1 MPSFDAVSKADLQEV
16 DNAVNNTVK
25 EIATRFDFKGSKT
38 EVSLDKK
45 AKRIVVVT
53 ESDMR
58 AKAVREM
65 LIGNLVKRKVD
76 VKFVEFDE
84 AKPAGGSTM
93 RMEARIKEGVDK
105 DTARTIIGLIKDSKL
120 KVQAQIMDDTVRVTG
135 KKIDDLQ
142 AVMRL
147 LGGAELPVP
156 LQYVNMKS

>member
-1 MPSFDAVSKADLQEV
+1 MPSFDAVSKVDLQEV

-38 EVSLDKK
+38 EISLDKK
-45 AKRIVVVT
+45 TKVLTVTT
-53 ESDMR
+53 ESEMR

-65 LIGNLVKRKVD
+65 LIGNMVKRKVD
-76 VKFVEFDE
+76 TRFMEFGE
-84 AKPAGGSTM
+84 AKPAGGSLM
-93 RMEARIKEGVDK
+93 RMEVKVKEGVDK
-105 DTARTIIGLIKDSKL
+105 DTARKITGLIKDSKI
-120 KVQAQIMDDTVRVTG
+120 KVQAQIMDDMVRVTG

-147 LGGAELPVP
+147 LNSSELPTP

>member
-1 MPSFDAVSKADLQEV
+1 MPSFDAVSKVDLQEV

-38 EVSLDKK
+38 EVRLDKK
-45 AKRIVVVT
+45 DKALVVT
-53 ESDMR
+53 TESEMR

-76 VKFVEFDE
+76 VKSVEFGE

-93 RMEARIKEGVDK
+93 RLEAKIKEGIDK
-105 DTARTIIGLIKDSKL
+105 DTARRIVALIKDSKL
-120 KVQAQIMDDTVRVTG
+120 KVQAQIMDDLVRVTG

-147 LGGAELPVP
+147 LGGADLPTP